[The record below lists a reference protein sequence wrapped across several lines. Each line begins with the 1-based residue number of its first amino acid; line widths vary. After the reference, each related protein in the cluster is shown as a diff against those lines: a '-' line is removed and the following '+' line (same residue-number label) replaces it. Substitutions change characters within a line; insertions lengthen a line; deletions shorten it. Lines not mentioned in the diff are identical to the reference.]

1 MSALSKARLIA
12 DLRPVNHLVINHLI
26 VSFHVALQPS
36 KSLNVLIIPDSIINL
51 IVSALTLIAA
61 RFLLVAIAKSTLAK
75 LQFKMETV

>member
-12 DLRPVNHLVINHLI
+12 VLRLVNQSVIKRLI

-36 KSLNVLIIPDSIINL
+36 KSLKLLIIPDSIINL

-75 LQFKMETV
+75 LQFKTETV